1 MCEVH
6 FLFQL
11 HTVSHISFL
20 CHWSCSVSFL
30 HSFRGGP
37 ANSPVKFRIFINP
50 KVCLKSGIWLLW
62 CSVYRWGPGACGCA
76 GHVLCLF
83 CVCPLQWLLNLEASL
98 SLSAS
103 EVSCINWKLGQFAA
117 ITSPISVS
125 EPIWGKSSY
134 VAGGKKSQG
143 IHTITYH

>member
-1 MCEVH
+1 MRGTFSISIAHRFSH
-6 FLFQL
+6 FLPLSLELQRF
-11 HTVSHISFL
+11 ISTQFP
-20 CHWSCSVSFL
+20 W
-30 HSFRGGP
+30 RT
-37 ANSPVKFRIFINP
+37 ANSPVKFFIFINP